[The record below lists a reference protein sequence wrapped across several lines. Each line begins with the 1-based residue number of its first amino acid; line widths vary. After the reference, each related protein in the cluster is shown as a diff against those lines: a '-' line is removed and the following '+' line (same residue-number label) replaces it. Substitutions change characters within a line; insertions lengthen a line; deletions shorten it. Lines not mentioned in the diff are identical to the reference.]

1 MKLKIFFILLSG
13 VISISFA
20 AIFVRFCDD
29 VPPLMIATYRLI
41 FASIIIISLFK
52 FKHYTI
58 SSITKKDLIF
68 SIISGMILS
77 IHFYTWF
84 TSLKLTSIASSV
96 VLVTTSPIFVGIFS
110 FFLLKEKQNINII
123 IGIAL
128 SIIGSTILTI
138 GDVNIS
144 DALVFDKNAL
154 MGDIFAVFGAISA
167 AIYMM
172 IGSKVRENLD
182 IIPYITITYTASAI
196 TLLLI
201 SLLSGQTFLGY
212 KPSSYTFMFLLAVIP
227 QLIGH
232 TSLNWALKHLKS
244 SMVAIVTLGE
254 PIGAAILG
262 YLFFREGVDKYQ
274 YVGIILIFMAILIA
288 SKKAAK

>member
-41 FASIIIISLFK
+41 FASIIIISIFK

-58 SSITKKDLIF
+58 SSITKKDFIL
-68 SIISGMILS
+68 SIISGVILS
-77 IHFYTWF
+77 AHFYTWF
-84 TSLKLTSIASSV
+84 TSIKLTSIASSV

-123 IGIAL
+123 VGIAL
-128 SIIGSTILTI
+128 SIIGSTILTM
-138 GDVNIS
+138 GDININN
-144 DALVFDKNAL
+144 ALSFDKNAL
-154 MGDIFAVFGAISA
+154 IGDIFAVIGAIAA

-182 IIPYITITYTASAI
+182 IIPYITITYTASAL

-201 SLLSGQTFLGY
+201 SILSGQVFIGY
-212 KPSSYTFMFLLAVIP
+212 KPSSYTFMFLLAIIP

-254 PIGAAILG
+254 PIGAAMLG
-262 YLFFREGVDKYQ
+262 YLFFGEKIDKYQ
-274 YVGIILIFMAILIA
+274 FVGIILIFMAILIA

>member
-1 MKLKIFFILLSG
+1 MKMKIFFIILAG

-41 FASIIIISLFK
+41 FASIIVISIFRLKRF
-52 FKHYTI
+52 TI
-58 SSITKKDLIF
+58 SSITKKDLIL
-68 SIISGMILS
+68 SVISGIILS
-77 IHFYTWF
+77 VHFYTWF
-84 TSLKLTSIASSV
+84 TSIKLTSIASSV
-96 VLVTTSPIFVGIFS
+96 VLVTTSPIFVAIFS
-110 FFLLKEKQNINII
+110 FLFFKEKQSINII

-128 SIIGSTILTI
+128 SIIGSTILTV
-138 GDVNIS
+138 GDVNINNT
-144 DALVFDKNAL
+144 LNLDKNAL
-154 MGDIFAVFGAISA
+154 IGDIFAIFGAIAA

-172 IGSKVRENLD
+172 IGSKVREKLD
-182 IIPYITITYTASAI
+182 IIPYITITYTSSAL

-201 SLLSGQTFLGY
+201 SLLSGQTFAGY
-212 KPSSYTFMFLLAVIP
+212 KPSSYIYMFLLAVIP

-232 TSLNWALKHLKS
+232 TSLNWALKHLKC

-262 YLFFREGVDKYQ
+262 YLFFKEGIDKYQ
-274 YVGIILIFMAILIA
+274 YVGIFLILMAILIA

>member
-58 SSITKKDLIF
+58 SSITKKDLIL

-138 GDVNIS
+138 GDININ
-144 DALVFDKNAL
+144 DTLIFDKNAL

-201 SLLSGQTFLGY
+201 SLLSGQKFVGY
-212 KPSSYTFMFLLAVIP
+212 KPSSYAFMLLLAVIP

-262 YLFFREGVDKYQ
+262 YLFFREGIDKYQ

>member
-58 SSITKKDLIF
+58 SSITKKDLIL

-138 GDVNIS
+138 GDININ
-144 DALVFDKNAL
+144 DTLIFDKNAL

-196 TLLLI
+196 ALLLI
-201 SLLSGQTFLGY
+201 SLLSGQKFVGY
-212 KPSSYTFMFLLAVIP
+212 KPSSYAFMLLLAVIP

-262 YLFFREGVDKYQ
+262 YLFFREGIDKYQ

>member
-41 FASIIIISLFK
+41 FASIIIISVFK

-58 SSITKKDLIF
+58 HSITRKDFIL
-68 SIISGMILS
+68 SIISGTILS
-77 IHFYTWF
+77 VHFYTWF
-84 TSLKLTSIASSV
+84 TSIKLTSIASSV
-96 VLVTTSPIFVGIFS
+96 VLVTTSPIFVGILS
-110 FFLLKEKQNINII
+110 FFLLKEKQNLNII

-128 SIIGSTILTI
+128 SIIGSIVLTM
-138 GDVNIS
+138 GDININ
-144 DALVFDKNAL
+144 DALNFDKNAL
-154 MGDIFAVFGAISA
+154 IGDIFAIIGAIAA

-182 IIPYITITYTASAI
+182 IIPYITITYTASAL

-254 PIGAAILG
+254 PIGAAVLG
-262 YLFFREGVDKYQ
+262 YLFFREGIDKYQ
-274 YVGIILIFMAILIA
+274 FVGIILIFMAILIA
-288 SKKAAK
+288 SKSAAR